1 MNSSLIAHL
10 QTAANKLEIDPTSRL
25 GNDLKTLANKSAR
38 FSFREATPTNYQ
50 IAVFG
55 PFNHGKSTL
64 LNAILGNKTLPI
76 DLIPT
81 TGAAIKVVY
90 GELLATKITL
100 TNGQVISAANTDIL
114 TEFAT
119 LDNDRRMRDDVLE
132 VEVSFPHPFLQTGVE
147 LIDLPGT
154 NDRDEQDNLVRDR
167 LLAADL
173 VVNVLDVRKLMT
185 LGEREHLRDWLE
197 NRGINTVVFVA
208 NFTNMLEPD
217 EQKEVQHRLRFV
229 AESFRSQLPP
239 GISNLYRVDALP
251 ALRARLKGDDNTL
264 HTSGLSAFISALQ
277 AIVSHQREELTE
289 MRLPV
294 LQAIG
299 LEIKGLIQAQIAT
312 LSAEIN
318 DLNAKCDRELAL
330 KLQAQKLIQ
339 TGWEKSLSEVE
350 QWLYL
355 LNLIS
360 FYQSPLTTVI
370 QRGEFLEWE
379 SSNVRPRLQH
389 SQQEINDWVA
399 KAGSFFN
406 TSPVEPLK
414 IILPD
419 PPEVLFPEL
428 PSQPLPK
435 SSTLSSFNNLTPTA
449 IATGLG
455 WVLGGPL
462 GAVVAGGASTILQG
476 RGSANASKLSS
487 DRPLDP
493 NNTHTVDNSA
503 EILAA
508 YTDAAADYLLRLNT
522 ETIETIKA
530 YRERAIVAINPE
542 IKLDRQ
548 IDPRQQQKLIDLERC
563 LTDILS
569 SGSV

>member
-1 MNSSLIAHL
+1 MNPSLIDYL
-10 QTAANKLEIDPTSRL
+10 QLAADKLEISPTSRL
-25 GNDLKTLANKSAR
+25 GNDLTTLANKAER
-38 FSFREATPTNYQ
+38 ANYQ

-90 GELLATKITL
+90 GGELTTKITL
-100 TNGQVISAANTDIL
+100 TNGQIITAKNTDIL

-119 LDNDRRMRDDVLE
+119 LDDDRRMRNDVLE
-132 VEVSFPHPFLQTGVE
+132 VEVSFPHPFLKTGVE

-154 NDRDEQDNLVRDR
+154 NDRDAQDNLVRDR

-208 NFTNMLEPD
+208 NFTNMLEPA

-264 HTSGLSAFISALQ
+264 HTSGLSALIAALQ
-277 AIVSHQREELTE
+277 AIVSHQREALSEVR
-289 MRLPV
+289 MPV
-294 LQAIG
+294 LRSIG
-299 LEIKGLIQAQIAT
+299 LEIQGLLQVQIA
-312 LSAEIN
+312 
-318 DLNAKCDRELAL
+318 DLQSKVNEHQQKCDRELAL
-330 KLQAQKLIQ
+330 KRQAQQLIQ
-339 TGWEKSLSEVE
+339 SGWETSLKEVE
-350 QWLYL
+350 EWLYL
-355 LNLIS
+355 PNLIS
-360 FYQSPLTTVI
+360 FYQSPLTTAI
-370 QRGEFLEWE
+370 KKHEFGEWE

-389 SQQEINDWVA
+389 AQQEINDWVT
-399 KAGSFFN
+399 KAESFFN
-406 TSPVEPLK
+406 TPSVVPLT
-414 IILPD
+414 IVLPA
-419 PPEVLFPEL
+419 PPEVLLPEL
-428 PSQPLPK
+428 PTQTPPK
-435 SSTLSSFNNLTPTA
+435 APATLDGLKPAA

-455 WVLGGPL
+455 WVLAGPL
-462 GAVVAGGASTILQG
+462 GAVVAGSATI
-476 RGSANASKLSS
+476 ANKLSGGS
-487 DRPLDP
+487 VDINPNRSHNIDRD
-493 NNTHTVDNSA
+493 A
-503 EILAA
+503 EILSA

-530 YRERAIVAINPE
+530 YRDRAAIAINPDLK
-542 IKLDRQ
+542 IDRQ
-548 IDPRQQQKLIDLERC
+548 IDTLQQQKLTDLESC

-569 SGSV
+569 SSSANIDR

>member
-1 MNSSLIAHL
+1 MNATLITHL
-10 QTAANKLEIDPTSRL
+10 QIAANKLEIDPTSRL
-25 GNDLKTLANKSAR
+25 GNDLKTLANKSGR
-38 FSFREATPTNYQ
+38 SNYQ

-90 GELLATKITL
+90 GESLATKITL

-119 LDNDRRMRDDVLE
+119 LDDDRRMRDDVLE
-132 VEVSFPHPFLQTGVE
+132 VEVSFPHPFLKTGVE

-197 NRGINTVVFVA
+197 NRGIHTVVFVA
-208 NFTNMLEPD
+208 NFTNLLEPD

-251 ALRARLKGDDNTL
+251 ALRARLKGDDATL
-264 HTSGLSAFISALQ
+264 HTSGLSSFISALQ
-277 AIVSHQREELTE
+277 AIVSHQREELAE
-289 MRLPV
+289 VRMPV
-294 LQAIG
+294 LQSLR
-299 LEIKGLIQAQIAT
+299 LEIQGLLQTQIAKLT
-312 LSAEIN
+312 AEVN
-318 DLNAKCDRELAL
+318 ENKEKCDRELAL
-330 KLQAQKLIQ
+330 KRQAQTLIKS
-339 TGWEKSLSEVE
+339 GWETSLKEVE

-355 LNLIS
+355 PNLIS
-360 FYQSPLTTVI
+360 FYQSPLTTAI
-370 QRGEFLEWE
+370 QKNEFGEWE

-389 SQQEINDWVA
+389 SQQEINDWVT
-399 KAGSFFN
+399 KAESFFK

-414 IILPD
+414 IVLPD
-419 PPEVLFPEL
+419 PPEVLLPEP
-428 PSQPLPK
+428 PS
-435 SSTLSSFNNLTPTA
+435 
-449 IATGLG
+449 
-455 WVLGGPL
+455 
-462 GAVVAGGASTILQG
+462 
-476 RGSANASKLSS
+476 
-487 DRPLDP
+487 
-493 NNTHTVDNSA
+493 
-503 EILAA
+503 
-508 YTDAAADYLLRLNT
+508 
-522 ETIETIKA
+522 
-530 YRERAIVAINPE
+530 
-542 IKLDRQ
+542 
-548 IDPRQQQKLIDLERC
+548 
-563 LTDILS
+563 
-569 SGSV
+569 

>member
-1 MNSSLIAHL
+1 MNSSLLTQI
-10 QTAANKLEIDPTSRL
+10 QTAADKLEIDPNSRL
-25 GNDLKTLANKSAR
+25 GNDLKTLASKAGRS
-38 FSFREATPTNYQ
+38 NYQ

-90 GELLATKITL
+90 GEDIATKITL
-100 TNGQVISAANTDIL
+100 TNGQIIAAKNTDIL

-119 LDNDRRMRDDVLE
+119 LDDDRRMRDDVLE
-132 VEVSFPHPFLQTGVE
+132 VEVSFPHPFLKTGVE

-154 NDRDEQDNLVRDR
+154 NDRDEQDKLVRDR

-173 VVNVLDVRKLMT
+173 VVKVLDVRKLMT

-251 ALRARLKGDDNTL
+251 ALRARLKGDDATL
-264 HTSGLSAFISALQ
+264 HTSGLSSFISALQ
-277 AIVSHQREELTE
+277 AIVSHQREELADV
-289 MRLPV
+289 RLPV
-294 LQAIG
+294 LQSLG
-299 LEIKGLIQAQIAT
+299 LEIQGLLQAQIT
-312 LSAEIN
+312 KLRSEVEEIN
-318 DLNAKCDRELAL
+318 TKCDRELAL
-330 KLQAQKLIQ
+330 KRQAQTLIQ
-339 TGWEKSLSEVE
+339 SGWETSLKEVE

-355 LNLIS
+355 PNLIS
-360 FYQSPLTTVI
+360 FYQSPLTTAI
-370 QRGEFLEWE
+370 QKNGFGEWE

-389 SQQEINDWVA
+389 SQQEINDWVT
-399 KAGSFFN
+399 KAESFFS
-406 TSPVEPLK
+406 TSHVEPLK
-414 IILPD
+414 IVLPD
-419 PPEVLFPEL
+419 PPEVLLPESPTQP
-428 PSQPLPK
+428 PSKPATT
-435 SSTLSSFNNLTPTA
+435 SSTLDGLTPTA

-462 GAVVAGGASTILQG
+462 GAVVAGSATTI
-476 RGSANASKLSS
+476 ANKLSGE
-487 DRPLDP
+487 RPLDTNP
-493 NNTHTVDNSA
+493 TRTVDNSA
-503 EILAA
+503 EILEA
-508 YTDAAADYLLRLNT
+508 YTDAAADYLFRLNT

-530 YRERAIVAINPE
+530 YRDRSAVAINPE
-542 IKLDRQ
+542 IKIDRQ
-548 IDPRQQQKLIDLERC
+548 IDPHQQQKLTELKRC

>member
-1 MNSSLIAHL
+1 MNFSLITHL
-10 QTAANKLEIDPTSRL
+10 QTAASKLEIAPNSRL

-38 FSFREATPTNYQ
+38 SNYQ
-50 IAVFG
+50 VAVFG

-90 GELLATKITL
+90 GEELATKITL
-100 TNGQVISAANTDIL
+100 TNGQIIAAKNTDIL

-119 LDNDRRMRDDVLE
+119 LDNDRRMRDDVME

-147 LIDLPGT
+147 LLDLPGT

-208 NFTNMLEPD
+208 TNMLESE

-251 ALRARLKGDDNTL
+251 ALRARLKGDDATL

-277 AIVSHQREELTE
+277 AIVSHQREELAE
-289 MRLPV
+289 VRMPV
-294 LQAIG
+294 LQSLG
-299 LEIKGLIQAQIAT
+299 LEIQGLLQAQIT
-312 LSAEIN
+312 NLKAEIDKN
-318 DLNAKCDRELAL
+318 KDKCDRELAL
-330 KLQAQKLIQ
+330 KCKAQQLIKA
-339 TGWEKSLSEVE
+339 GWENSLKDLE

-355 LNLIS
+355 PNLIS
-360 FYQSPLTTVI
+360 FYQAPLITVI
-370 QRGEFLEWE
+370 KQQGFSEWE

-389 SQQEINDWVA
+389 SQQEINDWTT
-399 KAGSFFN
+399 KAESFFN
-406 TSPVEPLK
+406 TPSVAPLQ
-414 IILPD
+414 IVLPD
-419 PPEVLFPEL
+419 PPEILLSEQSL
-428 PSQPLPK
+428 PSTPK
-435 SSTLSSFNNLTPTA
+435 QTSTLDSLTPTA
-449 IATGLG
+449 LATGLG

-462 GAVVAGGASTILQG
+462 GAVVAGGATTI
-476 RGSANASKLSS
+476 ANKLSG
-487 DRPLDP
+487 DRPLE
-493 NNTHTVDNSA
+493 NTSNSNSNYDA
-503 EILAA
+503 EIAEA
-508 YTDAAADYLLRLNT
+508 YLDAAADYLFRLNT
-522 ETIETIKA
+522 ETMETIKA
-530 YRERAIVAINPE
+530 YRDRAMVAIDPE
-542 IKLDRQ
+542 IKIDRK
-548 IDPRQQQKLIDLERC
+548 IDPQQQQKLLDLERC
-563 LTDILS
+563 SIDILS
-569 SGSV
+569 FLSADLSS

>member
-1 MNSSLIAHL
+1 MNSSLLTHL
-10 QTAANKLEIDPTSRL
+10 QTAADKLGIDANSKL
-25 GNDLKTLANKSAR
+25 GNDLKTLASKAGRS
-38 FSFREATPTNYQ
+38 SYQ

-90 GELLATKITL
+90 GEELATKITL
-100 TNGQVISAANTDIL
+100 TNGQIIAAKNTDIL

-208 NFTNMLEPD
+208 NFTNMLEPE

-251 ALRARLKGDDNTL
+251 ALRARLKGDDATL
-264 HTSGLSAFISALQ
+264 HTSGLPSFISALQ

-289 MRLPV
+289 VRLPV
-294 LQAIG
+294 LQSLG
-299 LEIKGLIQAQIAT
+299 LEIQGLLQAQIVKLTA
-312 LSAEIN
+312 AVNEHQDKYN
-318 DLNAKCDRELAL
+318 RELVL
-330 KLQAQKLIQ
+330 KQQAQKLIQ
-339 TGWEKSLSEVE
+339 TGWETSLKEVE

-355 LNLIS
+355 PNLIG
-360 FYQSPLTTVI
+360 FYQSPLTTAI
-370 QRGEFLEWE
+370 QKDGFGEWE
-379 SSNVRPRLQH
+379 ASNVRPRLQH

-399 KAGSFFN
+399 KAESFLN
-406 TSPVEPLK
+406 IPSVEPLK

-419 PPEVLFPEL
+419 PPEVLLPESPTQPPPKPDT
-428 PSQPLPK
+428 PS
-435 SSTLSSFNNLTPTA
+435 SSLDGLTPA
-449 IATGLG
+449 ALATGLG
-455 WVLGGPL
+455 WVLGGAL
-462 GAVVAGGASTILQG
+462 GAVVAGGASTI
-476 RGSANASKLSS
+476 ASKLVG
-487 DRPLDP
+487 DRPLESNP
-493 NNTHTVDNSA
+493 PPSTIDNSA
-503 EILAA
+503 EILEA
-508 YTDAAADYLLRLNT
+508 YTDAAADYLVRLNT
-522 ETIETIKA
+522 ELMEVIKA
-530 YRERAIVAINPE
+530 YRDRAISAINSE
-542 IKLDRQ
+542 IKIDRQ
-548 IDPRQQQKLIDLERC
+548 IDPQQQEKLIELERC
-563 LTDILS
+563 LTDIVTLS
-569 SGSV
+569 VV

>member
-1 MNSSLIAHL
+1 MNSSLLTHL
-10 QTAANKLEIDPTSRL
+10 QTAANQLEIDSNSRL
-25 GNDLKTLANKSAR
+25 GNDLKTLASKSAR
-38 FSFREATPTNYQ
+38 SNYQ

-90 GELLATKITL
+90 GEELATKITL
-100 TNGQVISAANTDIL
+100 TNGQIIAAKNTDIL

-119 LDNDRRMRDDVLE
+119 LDDDRRMRDDVLE
-132 VEVSFPHPFLQTGVE
+132 VEVSFPHPFLKTGVE

-154 NDRDEQDNLVRDR
+154 NDRDEQDKLVRDR

-208 NFTNMLEPD
+208 NFTNMLEPE

-251 ALRARLKGDDNTL
+251 ALRARLKGDDATL
-264 HTSGLSAFISALQ
+264 HTSGLSSFISALQ

-289 MRLPV
+289 VRLPV
-294 LQAIG
+294 LQSLG
-299 LEIKGLIQAQIAT
+299 LEIQGLLQAQIAKLT
-312 LSAEIN
+312 AAVKEER
-318 DLNAKCDRELAL
+318 DKCDRELAL
-330 KLQAQKLIQ
+330 KRQAQTLIQ
-339 TGWEKSLSEVE
+339 SGWETSLKEVE

-355 LNLIS
+355 PNLIS
-360 FYQSPLTTVI
+360 FYQSPLTTAI
-370 QRGEFLEWE
+370 QQNGFSEWE
-379 SSNVRPRLQH
+379 SSNVRPRLKH
-389 SQQEINDWVA
+389 SQQEINDWLA
-399 KAGSFFN
+399 KAESFFN
-406 TSPVEPLK
+406 TEPVAPLK

-419 PPEVLFPEL
+419 PPEVLLPES
-428 PSQPLPK
+428 PIPPPK
-435 SSTLSSFNNLTPTA
+435 PTTTASTLDSLTPTA
-449 IATGLG
+449 LATGLG

-462 GAVVAGGASTILQG
+462 GAVVVGGASTI
-476 RGSANASKLSS
+476 ANKLAG
-487 DRPLDP
+487 DRPST
-493 NNTHTVDNSA
+493 NNNSNDVSNSV
-503 EILAA
+503 EILEA
-508 YTDAAADYLLRLNT
+508 YTDAAADYLFRLNT
-522 ETIETIKA
+522 ETIEIIKA
-530 YRERAIVAINPE
+530 YRDRATGAIDPE
-542 IKLDRQ
+542 LKIDRQ
-548 IDPRQQQKLIDLERC
+548 IDPQQQQKLTALEQC
-563 LTDILS
+563 LAAISATAS
-569 SGSV
+569 T